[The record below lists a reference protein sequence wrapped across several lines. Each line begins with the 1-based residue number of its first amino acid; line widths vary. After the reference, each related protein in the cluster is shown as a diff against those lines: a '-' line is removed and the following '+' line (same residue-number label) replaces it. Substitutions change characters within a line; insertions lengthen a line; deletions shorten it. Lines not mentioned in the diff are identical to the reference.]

1 MNTFKINVL
10 TFQNSKVI
18 SFIIKDVKKQICAF
32 KYYNKDFPLNTIQIT
47 LNANS
52 RQVYKFFSC

>member
-32 KYYNKDFPLNTIQIT
+32 KYYNKDFPLNTIQDFIECQLKT
-47 LNANS
+47 GL
-52 RQVYKFFSC
+52 